1 MPYNDK
7 TWHRYTLP
15 KENAKMYEH
24 VTHPLRCADII
35 NFLSEVSK
43 FGYIKNFRYRLLFVT
58 KFLIILTFFES
69 SKIFLISTVTIL
81 MMSAKLHFSGLLK
94 IKLFQN
100 NGNDVIITGYD
111 VTNKILSRDSN
122 RIVDVN
128 FGDCSI
134 SMTEVI
140 ITSIL

>member
-1 MPYNDK
+1 
-7 TWHRYTLP
+7 
-15 KENAKMYEH
+15 
-24 VTHPLRCADII
+24 
-35 NFLSEVSK
+35 
-43 FGYIKNFRYRLLFVT
+43 
-58 KFLIILTFFES
+58 
-69 SKIFLISTVTIL
+69 

-94 IKLFQN
+94 TKLLQN

-140 ITSIL
+140 IISIL